1 MVIFLP
7 KISYIHRI
15 YIWFWPT
22 LITRRGFYCQSQN
35 PGLIVNH
42 KTQVCLSITKRRY
55 NVSVCRAAQRLPH
68 KMTQYKKSIR
78 AVLCAYGVRTEVA
91 CLRMYSQRLPS
102 FALTKKGCLICIH
115 KKRLPSYALTN
126 RGCLPTYVITSLN
139 SKLQACITYH
149 GHRHMHMH
157 MHMHRHR
164 QPKAHKQ
171 TRPHKHAEEATY
183 THVLTQTQA
192 WAQTGTDITCSH
204 RHNHRHRHT
213 HLLLLRELLGQ
224 VLCSHVCC
232 FCFAVCVCCLGL
244 CICQTLLPIANGQN
258 TDDGKSVC
266 VPEKSR

>member
-1 MVIFLP
+1 MFAYSCSLSITSRIGQNRIYTPYMDVYMVIFLP

-126 RGCLPTYVITSLN
+126 RGCL
-139 SKLQACITYH
+139 
-149 GHRHMHMH
+149 HMHSQTEVACLH
-157 MHMHRHR
+157 M
-164 QPKAHKQ
+164 
-171 TRPHKHAEEATY
+171 
-183 THVLTQTQA
+183 
-192 WAQTGTDITCSH
+192 
-204 RHNHRHRHT
+204 
-213 HLLLLRELLGQ
+213 
-224 VLCSHVCC
+224 
-232 FCFAVCVCCLGL
+232 
-244 CICQTLLPIANGQN
+244 
-258 TDDGKSVC
+258 
-266 VPEKSR
+266 